1 MNKSDLAAAIAKQF
15 DLAKNKAGQIVDA
28 VFENITKAL
37 KKGETVPFIGFGAF
51 SVKQRSTRKGK
62 NPATG
67 AIINIP
73 AKKVPYFKAG
83 AKLKEAV
90 GGKKKK

>member
-1 MNKSDLAAAIAKQF
+1 MNKSDLAAAIAEQF

-37 KKGETVPFIGFGAF
+37 KKGETVPFIGFGTF
-51 SVKQRSTRKGK
+51 SVKNRSARKGR
-62 NPATG
+62 NPRTG
-67 AIINIP
+67 QAIKVA
-73 AKKVPYFKAG
+73 AKKMPHFKAG

>member
-37 KKGETVPFIGFGAF
+37 KKGETVPFIGFGTF
-51 SVKQRSTRKGK
+51 SVKNRAARKGR
-62 NPATG
+62 NPATSEL
-67 AIINIP
+67 IKIP
-73 AKKVPYFKAG
+73 EKKVPYFKAG
-83 AKLKEAV
+83 ARLKEAV

>member
-15 DLAKNKAGQIVDA
+15 DLAKNKAGQIIDA

-51 SVKQRSTRKGK
+51 SVKAHAARKGR

-67 AIINIP
+67 ETIKVA
-73 AKKVPYFKAG
+73 AKKIPHFKAG
-83 AKLKEAV
+83 AKLKVERSCWR
-90 GGKKKK
+90 